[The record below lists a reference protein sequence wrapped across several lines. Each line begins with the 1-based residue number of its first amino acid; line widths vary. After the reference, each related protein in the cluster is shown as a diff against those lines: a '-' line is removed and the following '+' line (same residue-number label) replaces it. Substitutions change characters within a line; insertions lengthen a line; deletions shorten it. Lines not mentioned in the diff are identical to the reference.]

1 MTTTG
6 TGRAGER
13 QRGRGYYLAVVALV
27 AGFLLVG
34 LALLPHDRQLRF
46 RDLGEDAAV
55 AAWIYERIHVDPTPI
70 DVAFFGSSHTLAAVH
85 SEEIEATLAAGGV
98 SDLTVTSFGFPWHGR
113 NIQYALVRE
122 LLREQRPELLVL
134 EVRSIEG
141 RLGHPVFAHLADVSD
156 IFEAFSTVYDRMLLD
171 VALLPQRQLRLFVR
185 TRLGGLF
192 GDEAVELSP
201 RSPNYER
208 HWFDAKKT
216 VNSPEAMEAAAARYK
231 RGKRWHLLPESLHA
245 VEFHFPI
252 AYVKRIARL
261 AAAEG
266 IPLAFLY
273 LPFYGG
279 PEQPR
284 DAALYEELG
293 QLWIP
298 PAEILGDSSLW
309 SDVTHHNLDGSL
321 RMVPWL
327 ADRIEETLPQS
338 NAGR

>member
-1 MTTTG
+1 V
-6 TGRAGER
+6 
-13 QRGRGYYLAVVALV
+13 VVALA
-27 AGFLLVG
+27 AGLLLVG
-34 LALLPHDRQLRF
+34 LTLLPHDRQLRF
-46 RDLGEDAAV
+46 RDVGEDAAV
-55 AAWIYERIHVDPTPI
+55 AAWIYERIHVDPAPI

-85 SEEIEATLAAGGV
+85 SEEIEAALAAGGFA
-98 SDLTVTSFGFPWHGR
+98 DLTVTSFGFPWHGR

-122 LLREQRPELLVL
+122 LLRERRPDLLIL

-141 RLGHPVFAHLADVSD
+141 RLGHPVFAHLADATD
-156 IFEAFSTVYDRMLLD
+156 IFEAFATGYDRMFLD
-171 VALLPQRQLRLFVR
+171 VALLPQRQFRLFVR
-185 TRLGGLF
+185 SRLGWLF
-192 GDEAVELSP
+192 GDDTVELSP
-201 RSPNYER
+201 RSTNYER
-208 HWFDAKKT
+208 HWFDAKEI
-216 VNSPEAMEAAAARYK
+216 VNSPETMEAAAARYK
-231 RGKRWHLLPESLHA
+231 RGKRWHILPESLHA
-245 VEFHFPI
+245 IEFYFPI
-252 AYVKRIARL
+252 TYVKRIAGL

-293 QLWIP
+293 QLWTP

-309 SDVTHHNLDGSL
+309 SDVTHHNLDGSF

-327 ADRIEETLPQS
+327 ADRIEEALPQS